1 MNDRTITSPPLSWVT
16 PGPLSR
22 VRRTMEEK
30 RKIALESLS
39 PETSIA
45 AVARVH
51 GINANLLHSWRW
63 LYRRGELGKPEETP
77 NFVPIEISP

>member
-63 LYRRGELGKPEETP
+63 LYRKRVANTCRILMDLC
-77 NFVPIEISP
+77 